1 MSIIKG
7 IKTQAVTAA
16 TSYGLTKVSG
26 ILRKTLGLQD
36 QQRKGGP
43 LPKSSAN
50 FNKPTNIYSFPL
62 DVTGGPGLGNQGHY
76 VMFYINEQQD
86 AELAFGERKDG
97 ETSVMESKSQTNIPK
112 YITRMVGGNPV
123 KNVNKDGWK
132 EQQHLD
138 YSNPNEM
145 ANAPKQEYRSKGST
159 TYLKR
164 APTVR
169 LDTAIALY
177 MPPTV
182 NFSSIANYTDTEI
195 GSGAAAAA
203 DIYGKIMGGASAE
216 EVISTSMTRL
226 GEGLSEG
233 MAKAAATGIGVVPG
247 MAGTREAYEA
257 GIGQVITDRMELA
270 FKGINKRKFQFQFKF
285 IPKNKKEADEVRKIV
300 FAFRANMAPEM
311 VGGNRAGRKMR
322 VPNTFDISYMYDGN
336 ENQYLQKI
344 STCVLENMDVVYGGD
359 RFRTFAANE
368 EGAPP
373 VETAVTLNFGEM
385 ELITKERVYEG
396 F

>member
-16 TSYGLTKVSG
+16 TSYGLKKVSG
-26 ILRKTLGLQD
+26 ILRNTLGLKDKDRQ
-36 QQRKGGP
+36 GGP

-50 FNKPTNIYSFPL
+50 FNKPTNIFSFPL

-76 VMFYINEQQD
+76 VMFFINEQQD
-86 AELAFGERKDG
+86 AELQFGERKDG
-97 ETSVMESKSQTNIPK
+97 QTSVMESMGQTNIPK
-112 YITRMVGGNPV
+112 YITKMVGDTPV
-123 KNVNKDGWK
+123 KESNVNGYQKNIHADYGGANTPQVK
-132 EQQHLD
+132 EQ
-138 YSNPNEM
+138 
-145 ANAPKQEYRSKGST
+145 YRGKGST

-169 LDTAIALY
+169 LDTVIALY

-182 NFSSIANYTDTEI
+182 TFSSIANYQDTEI
-195 GSGAAAAA
+195 GSGAAIGA
-203 DIYGKIMGGASAE
+203 DIYGQIQSGAKAE
-216 EVISTSMTRL
+216 DIISGSMTRL

-233 MAKAAATGIGVVPG
+233 MAKAAAGAVGVIPG
-247 MAGTREAYEA
+247 MAGSREAYEA

-270 FKGINKRKFQFQFKF
+270 FKSINKRKFQFQFKF
-285 IPKNKKEADEVRKIV
+285 IPKNKKEADEVRKII
-300 FAFRANMAPEM
+300 FAFRANMAPEF

-322 VPNTFDISYMYDGN
+322 VPNTFDISYMYNGN
-336 ENQYLQKI
+336 ENDYLQKI
-344 STCVLENMDVVYGGD
+344 STCVLENMDVTYGGD
-359 RFRTFAANE
+359 RYRTFTPNA

-373 VETAVTLNFGEM
+373 VETSVTLNFGEM
-385 ELITKERVYEG
+385 ELITRERVFEG